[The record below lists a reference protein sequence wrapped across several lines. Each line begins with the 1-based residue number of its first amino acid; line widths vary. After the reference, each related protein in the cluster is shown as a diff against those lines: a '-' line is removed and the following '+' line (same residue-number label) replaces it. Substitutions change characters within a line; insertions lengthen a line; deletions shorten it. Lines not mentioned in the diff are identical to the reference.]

1 MASNYRFKE
10 LIIMTAIEGIERQFN
25 VKLEKSTLNNYLIN
39 SIYV

>member
-25 VKLEKSTLNNYLIN
+25 VKLEKSKSVNK
-39 SIYV
+39 